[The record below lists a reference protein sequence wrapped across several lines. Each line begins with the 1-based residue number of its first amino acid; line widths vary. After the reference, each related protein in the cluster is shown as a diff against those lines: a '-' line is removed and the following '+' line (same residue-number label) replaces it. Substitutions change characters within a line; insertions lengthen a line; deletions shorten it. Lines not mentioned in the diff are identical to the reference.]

1 MENKNFLED
10 DEIITLTGPDGK
22 DIEYVE
28 IADIELDGVL
38 YSILETVEYL
48 EGLDENVSLVFKV
61 TPINMDEAEYEI
73 VQDDAIVE
81 AVFAEYD
88 RLVELAE
95 EEK

>member
-22 DIEYVE
+22 DVEYVE

>member
-22 DIEYVE
+22 DIEYIE

-61 TPINMDEAEYEI
+61 TPINIDEAEYEI

>member
-38 YSILETVEYL
+38 YSILETVAYL

>member
-88 RLVELAE
+88 RLVEIAE